1 MQIVLLLLVAATLR
15 LLGAATLWFL
25 VAATLRLLVAEALRL
40 LVAATL
46 RLIVCCNLAAYA
58 FFVCKL
64 DFSLLVAACLLQTVA
79 AYKQLGL
86 VCCKQLLGATDCEY
100 PLA

>member
-1 MQIVLLLLVAATLR
+1 MKFQIPRYKGYKVGIFR
-15 LLGAATLWFL
+15 ISPI
-25 VAATLRLLVAEALRL
+25 AATLRLLVAATLQL
-40 LVAATL
+40 LVAATLQLLVASTL

-79 AYKQLGL
+79 ACLLETAATCLLQTAAS
-86 VCCKQLLGATDCEY
+86 CK
-100 PLA
+100 

>member
-1 MQIVLLLLVAATLR
+1 MQISFAALSCSN
-15 LLGAATLWFL
+15 LAALSFSNL
-25 VAATLRLLVAEALRL
+25 AL

-46 RLIVCCNLAAYA
+46 RLIVCCNLAACG

-79 AYKQLGL
+79 AAS
-86 VCCKQLLGATDCEY
+86 CK
-100 PLA
+100 